1 MDKKKIIG
9 LVCPVSFLAFGVY
22 ILLESQRF
30 KSTDKIFPTMV
41 AVLMIAISLIQLLV
55 DLRKKKH
62 KNVFAGNNVLRVAG
76 YAVVLMLYAY
86 LLKKIGYV
94 LDTIWLTAF
103 TLYALDYRKWKGLVI
118 IPAAATACLYVIFKI
133 LLKVPLPVWRL

>member
-30 KSTDKIFPTMV
+30 KSTDKIFPAMV
-41 AVLMIAISLIQLLV
+41 AVLMIGISLIQLLV

-62 KNVFAGNNVLRVAG
+62 KNAFAGNNVLRVAG
-76 YAVVLMLYAY
+76 YTVVLMLYAY

-103 TLYALDYRKWKGLVI
+103 TLYALDYRKWKGLII
-118 IPAAATACLYVIFKI
+118 IPVAVTACLYVIFKM

>member
-9 LVCPVSFLAFGVY
+9 LLCPVSFLAFGVY

-30 KSTDKIFPTMV
+30 KSTDKIFPAMV
-41 AVLMIAISLIQLLV
+41 AVLMIAISLIQLMV
-55 DLRKKKH
+55 DLKKTEH
-62 KNVFAGNNVLRVAG
+62 KNAFAGNNVLRVAG
-76 YAVVLMLYAY
+76 YTAVLMLYAF

-103 TLYALDYRKWKGLVI
+103 TLYALDYRKWKGLII
-118 IPAAATACLYVIFKI
+118 IPVAVTACLYVIFKV
-133 LLKVPLPVWRL
+133 LLKVPLPMWRL